1 MGDFKYKEYTAEE
14 SKIYDEAM
22 SKIIEGFKNGL
33 SFNEACSAVKVEDK
47 ELKEFIED
55 DALKV
60 MIADLHYAKGISLP
74 EVADALKVSIETTN
88 KANLEMLEDV
98 EITAIEAYKQIN
110 HVNST
115 GNV

>member
-14 SKIYDEAM
+14 SKIYDEAIL
-22 SKIIEGFKNGL
+22 KIIEGFKNGL

-47 ELKEFIED
+47 ELKGFIED

-60 MIADLHYAKGISLP
+60 IIADMHYAKGISLP

-88 KANLEMLEDV
+88 KASLEMLEDV
-98 EITAIEAYKQIN
+98 EIATIEGLKQIK
-110 HVNST
+110 HDKPT
-115 GNV
+115 GNA